1 MPEKLKNAKVV
12 WTDGDYSLL
21 LLNDAAQTLVWR
33 QEAKEEIPVGQII
46 DRHGVIVVVREDG
59 LEIVSLPSNIT
70 EAQAAEV
77 IGLVLDAAFRLKSN
91 VTIHDINA
99 VTIALQSRV
108 AQN

>member
-1 MPEKLKNAKVV
+1 MPEKLKGAKVV

-21 LLNDAAQTLVWR
+21 LLNDAAQTFVWR
-33 QEAKEEIPVGQII
+33 QEAKEDIPVGQII
-46 DRHGVIVVVREDG
+46 DRHGVIVVVREDDI
-59 LEIVSLPSNIT
+59 EIVSLPANIT

-77 IGLVLDAAFRLKSN
+77 IGLVMDAAFRLKSN